1 MNIPSISFERI
12 CKLLDYI
19 HNHLDQPLT
28 LDELAQQSCWSRWQL
43 QRVFQSKTG
52 LTVANYVRELK
63 LSTAAETLLA
73 DSSRV
78 IDIAVSLGFN
88 SEISFSRAFKQ
99 HFGVSPRD
107 YRKQGRRIGLRK
119 PFHRSDGSLVNEHRS
134 QLIEVKVES
143 ADSFAVYGVSGTIQG
158 LFSETP
164 DFSYRVPQLW
174 QQFYQSFSSV
184 QQQALVGVID
194 VTGTKLNG
202 HVLPYLAGTLH
213 PLVGAK
219 QLIIPAQTYAV
230 VKHKGPVIHLANTL
244 EWFIFHWLPYSSYRS
259 VDGIELERY
268 PIGYR
273 GDHAEAE
280 MEYWL
285 PIEVI

>member
-107 YRKQGRRIGLRK
+107 YRK
-119 PFHRSDGSLVNEHRS
+119 
-134 QLIEVKVES
+134 
-143 ADSFAVYGVSGTIQG
+143 
-158 LFSETP
+158 
-164 DFSYRVPQLW
+164 
-174 QQFYQSFSSV
+174 
-184 QQQALVGVID
+184 
-194 VTGTKLNG
+194 
-202 HVLPYLAGTLH
+202 
-213 PLVGAK
+213 
-219 QLIIPAQTYAV
+219 
-230 VKHKGPVIHLANTL
+230 
-244 EWFIFHWLPYSSYRS
+244 
-259 VDGIELERY
+259 
-268 PIGYR
+268 
-273 GDHAEAE
+273 
-280 MEYWL
+280 
-285 PIEVI
+285 

>member
-1 MNIPSISFERI
+1 MNE
-12 CKLLDYI
+12 
-19 HNHLDQPLT
+19 N
-28 LDELAQQSCWSRWQL
+28 
-43 QRVFQSKTG
+43 
-52 LTVANYVRELK
+52 
-63 LSTAAETLLA
+63 
-73 DSSRV
+73 
-78 IDIAVSLGFN
+78 
-88 SEISFSRAFKQ
+88 
-99 HFGVSPRD
+99 
-107 YRKQGRRIGLRK
+107 
-119 PFHRSDGSLVNEHRS
+119 RS

-184 QQQALVGVID
+184 QQQPLVGVID
-194 VTGTKLNG
+194 VTGTKLSG

-213 PLVGAK
+213 PLEGTE

-244 EWFIFHWLPYSSYRS
+244 EWFIFHWLPHSSYRG

-273 GDHAEAE
+273 ADHAGAE

-285 PIEVI
+285 PIEVV

>member
-1 MNIPSISFERI
+1 MHIPSVSFERI

-19 HNHLDQPLT
+19 HSHLDQPLT

-43 QRVFQSKTG
+43 QRVFQSETG

-78 IDIAVSLGFN
+78 IDIAVGLGFN

-119 PFHRSDGSLVNEHRS
+119 PLHQGHGLSVSDATS
-134 QLIEVKVES
+134 QLMEVKVES
-143 ADSFAVYGVSGTIQG
+143 ADSFIVYGVSDTIQG
-158 LFSETP
+158 LFSVIP
-164 DFSYRVPQLW
+164 DFSHRVPQLW
-174 QQFYQSFSSV
+174 QRFYQSFPIA
-184 QQQALVGVID
+184 QQQALLGVID
-194 VTGTKLNG
+194 VTGTKLSG
-202 HVLPYLAGTLH
+202 HALPYLAGTLY
-213 PLVGAK
+213 PLIGAEH
-219 QLIIPAQTYAV
+219 IVIPAQTYAV

-244 EWFIFHWLPYSSYRS
+244 EWFIFHWLPHSPYRG
-259 VDGIELERY
+259 VDGFELERY

-273 GDHAEAE
+273 GDSSGAE

-285 PIEVI
+285 PIEVA